1 MIKIINQDSYLLHRD
16 FLATL

>member
-1 MIKIINQDSYLLHRD
+1 MRTTINQESYLLHRD